1 MAASGTCKKDHGE
14 VSSWQKSESKSGSL
28 SSHFQFAVWAVG
40 DKTTRLKALGIFFP
54 SLRKNKNYTHM
65 LLSWFPE
72 NLKTFNFYM
81 LDMLVIT
88 H

>member
-28 SSHFQFAVWAVG
+28 SSHFQLAVWAVG

-54 SLRKNKNYTHM
+54 SLRKNKLHTYAFIM
-65 LLSWFPE
+65 ISRKPE
-72 NLKTFNFYM
+72 N
-81 LDMLVIT
+81 V
-88 H
+88 